1 MDKSSQDVIKQLED
15 PGNIIRKTEDIDPLA
30 MIKKSLFIGE
40 NMATFSS
47 AASYKVYRRSQI
59 DLGIATKKR
68 GRSKYRCVVHIE
80 IVYFIGSLLPTHIIK
95 SNNFLNINLYI
106 TKVTPARS

>member
-80 IVYFIGSLLPTHIIK
+80 IVYLIGILPTHMNK
-95 SNNFLNINLYI
+95 SINFVNINLFA
-106 TKVTPARS
+106 TQVTPARS

>member
-1 MDKSSQDVIKQLED
+1 MEKSTQDVIKQLED

-40 NMATFSS
+40 NMATFTS

-68 GRSKYRCVVHIE
+68 GRSKYRCVVYIE
-80 IVYFIGSLLPTHIIK
+80 IVYFIRLIPTRIIK
-95 SNNFLNINLYI
+95 SNNFLNINLSI

>member
-1 MDKSSQDVIKQLED
+1 MEKSTQDVIKQLED
-15 PGNIIRKTEDIDPLA
+15 PASIIRKTEDIDPLA

-40 NMATFSS
+40 NMATFTS

-68 GRSKYRCVVHIE
+68 GRSKYRYVVHIE
-80 IVYFIGSLLPTHIIK
+80 IVYFIRLYSYQIELVHFIFSLF
-95 SNNFLNINLYI
+95 NNDCRNEQ
-106 TKVTPARS
+106 

>member
-1 MDKSSQDVIKQLED
+1 MEKSTQDVIKQLED

-40 NMATFSS
+40 NIATFTS

-59 DLGIATKKR
+59 DLGMATKKR
-68 GRSKYRCVVHIE
+68 GRSKYRCVVYIE
-80 IVYFIGSLLPTHIIK
+80 IVYFIRLILPTHIIK
-95 SNNFLNINLYI
+95 SNNFLNINLSI

>member
-1 MDKSSQDVIKQLED
+1 MEKSTQDVIKQLED
-15 PGNIIRKTEDIDPLA
+15 PANIIRKTEDIDPLA

-40 NMATFSS
+40 NMATFTS

-68 GRSKYRCVVHIE
+68 GRSKYRYVVHIE
-80 IVYFIGSLLPTHIIK
+80 IVYFIRLIPSHIIK
-95 SNNFLNINLYI
+95 SNNFLNINLSI

>member
-80 IVYFIGSLLPTHIIK
+80 IVYLILPTHMNK
-95 SNNFLNINLYI
+95 SINFVNINLFA
-106 TKVTPARS
+106 TQVTPARS